1 MNSAFIWNLLL
12 DHTHIF
18 TASARVQEN
27 CFKPRGKEILYQQ
40 VARRQ
45 IVLVVSILKTTLSE

>member
-27 CFKPRGKEILYQQ
+27 CFEPRGKEILYQQ
-40 VARRQ
+40 VASR
-45 IVLVVSILKTTLSE
+45 